1 MPKVDD
7 AKTKSAPSKKPGYIK
22 GLLIMGALLL
32 LLLPTLFYRPATAT
46 LRVHGVVYHLDIA
59 ATDETRLR
67 GLGGRSS
74 MKDDQG
80 MVFVFDQ
87 PKSECFWMK
96 DMQFPL
102 DIIWMDANKKVVYI
116 EKNVVPGTY
125 PKSFCPS
132 ENAKYVI
139 ELGAGQVARSHIS
152 VGQTLGL

>member
-22 GLLIMGALLL
+22 GLLITGALLL

-46 LRVHGVVYHLDIA
+46 LKVHGNAYHLDIA
-59 ATDETRLR
+59 ATDETRQK
-67 GLGGRSS
+67 GLSGRSS
-74 MKDDQG
+74 IKNDQG
-80 MVFVFDQ
+80 MIFVFDQ
-87 PKSECFWMK
+87 AKTECFWMK

-102 DIIWMDANKKVVYI
+102 DIIWMDANKEVVYI
-116 EKNVVPGTY
+116 EKNVVPDTY
-125 PKSFCPS
+125 PESFCPS

-152 VGQTLGL
+152 VGQILGF